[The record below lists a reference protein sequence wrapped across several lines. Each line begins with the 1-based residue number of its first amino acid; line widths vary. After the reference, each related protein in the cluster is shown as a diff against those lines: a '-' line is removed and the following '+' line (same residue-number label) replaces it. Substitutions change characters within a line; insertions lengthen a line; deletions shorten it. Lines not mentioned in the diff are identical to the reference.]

1 MSDKTSAPIE
11 MTIALPLD
19 VIAGKLVRIEE
30 ELRHL
35 SRRTPS
41 FERER
46 EQGSLAKLIAARL
59 GGIRASLDSI
69 RTLLSVLEDD
79 ADPVLSD
86 ARDDVAHPQTPHR
99 KRYPEL
105 DD

>member
-1 MSDKTSAPIE
+1 MADKTSAHIE

-19 VIAGKLVRIEE
+19 VVASKLVRIEE

-35 SRRTPS
+35 SRRTLS
-41 FERER
+41 FEVER
-46 EQGSLAKLIAARL
+46 EEGSLAKLIAVRL
-59 GGIRASLDSI
+59 DNIRDSLDSI

-79 ADPVLSD
+79 AEPVSSD
-86 ARDDVAHPQTPHR
+86 ALDDVARPQPAHR